1 MDWSKRMK
9 IAIGSARGL
18 TYLHEDCRWH
28 FVCSCVHSS
37 VIYTRGCY
45 YSVNLFYCSL
55 AGHPRIIHRDIKSAN
70 ILLDDAF
77 EAKVCSTGSSFPF
90 LV

>member
-28 FVCSCVHSS
+28 FVHSS
-37 VIYTRGCY
+37 VLYK
-45 YSVNLFYCSL
+45 VLLLFS
-55 AGHPRIIHRDIKSAN
+55 
-70 ILLDDAF
+70 
-77 EAKVCSTGSSFPF
+77 
-90 LV
+90 